1 MLNVSYKPVI
11 VGLLSLLIFIV
22 PIYCEAKSIKLLN
35 SLLESAYSAHIT
47 DGYVDYTDM
56 KENRRF
62 TKYHEIL
69 ATFDVGTLE
78 SKEDQIAFWLN
89 TYNAL
94 AVKMVT
100 QGVTPVNTMGRIK
113 FFRTNQHLVGG
124 KKYDLNAIEAI
135 LAKFEDPR
143 IYFALTDAAYTAPQL
158 KTEAYRGA
166 DINKQLNDSTSD
178 FVNDNRKNRFL
189 KSLEIA
195 KLSKIFERKAR
206 NFGKYE
212 TDLID
217 WIAEYVLD
225 EEVQK
230 GLRLGRYKIEYLDYE
245 YNINGKRDYGKRD
258 IMKKF

>member
-1 MLNVSYKPVI
+1 M
-11 VGLLSLLIFIV
+11 
-22 PIYCEAKSIKLLN
+22 E
-35 SLLESAYSAHIT
+35 
-47 DGYVDYTDM
+47 
-56 KENRRF
+56 
-62 TKYHEIL
+62 
-69 ATFDVGTLE
+69 
-78 SKEDQIAFWLN
+78 
-89 TYNAL
+89 
-94 AVKMVT
+94 
-100 QGVTPVNTMGRIK
+100 
-113 FFRTNQHLVGG
+113 

-158 KTEAYRGA
+158 KAEAYRGA

-189 KSLEIA
+189 KVLEIA

-206 NFGKYE
+206 NFGKSE
-212 TDLID
+212 TDLIA

-230 GLRLGRYKIEYLDYE
+230 GLRLGRYEIEYLDYE
-245 YNINGKRDYGKRD
+245 YNINGKRDYSKRD

>member
-1 MLNVSYKPVI
+1 MLNVLYKPLI
-11 VGLLSLLIFIV
+11 VRLLSLLIFIV

-35 SLLESAYSAHIT
+35 SLLESAYSVHIT

-62 TKYHEIL
+62 TKYHEVL

-124 KKYDLNAIEAI
+124 KKVR
-135 LAKFEDPR
+135 P
-143 IYFALTDAAYTAPQL
+143 
-158 KTEAYRGA
+158 
-166 DINKQLNDSTSD
+166 
-178 FVNDNRKNRFL
+178 
-189 KSLEIA
+189 
-195 KLSKIFERKAR
+195 
-206 NFGKYE
+206 
-212 TDLID
+212 
-217 WIAEYVLD
+217 
-225 EEVQK
+225 
-230 GLRLGRYKIEYLDYE
+230 
-245 YNINGKRDYGKRD
+245 
-258 IMKKF
+258 